1 MSCEINMICGLEIW
15 AGKQCKYAS
24 GRQELGWGR
33 DRKEATLGFAGFLG
47 KYFAVNW
54 HLVPELGIFSIV
66 FIRPQTYYVLS
77 GDDFWAISNF
87 IMLFIPTFITTK
99 HFHRFLFGGST
110 RWFLGWRSQ
119 VSRTTGR
126 RLGENHSSFVD
137 TYTLQSITIYIRFL
151 GIDNYAQILQ
161 RKMTREKI
169 ETWTKTL
176 TSFFSRECGVD
187 GDMLLQ
193 VSSL

>member
-1 MSCEINMICGLEIW
+1 MSCEFNMICDLEIW

-54 HLVPELGIFSIV
+54 HLVPELWIFSII
-66 FIRPQTYYVLS
+66 FSSPQTYYMC
-77 GDDFWAISNF
+77 FISKCL
-87 IMLFIPTFITTK
+87 LFVPTFASTK
-99 HFHRFLFGGST
+99 HFHRFLFGGLT

-126 RLGENHSSFVD
+126 RLGENHSLFVD
-137 TYTLQSITIYIRFL
+137 TYSPLQFILDFLALTIMH
-151 GIDNYAQILQ
+151 NYYRGKLNV
-161 RKMTREKI
+161 KKLKHE
-169 ETWTKTL
+169 
-176 TSFFSRECGVD
+176 
-187 GDMLLQ
+187 
-193 VSSL
+193 